1 MKSETILETRGL
13 EFSYLDGARALVG
26 VDIAIPD
33 GRKVAFI
40 GPNGAG
46 KTTLFL
52 HFNGL
57 MRPDRGQ
64 VYFAGQ
70 EVRYSHKALLE
81 LRKKVGIV
89 FQDPDTQLFS
99 ASVRQEISFGPL
111 NLGLPREEVLE
122 RVNRAMAD
130 TGILDLQDKPTH
142 FLSYGQKKRVTIADI
157 LAMQPQVLICDE
169 PTAWLDNKHAEQ
181 IMGLLSASNR
191 GGTTVIISTHD
202 VDLAYSWADYI
213 FVMKDGGVIGEGAP
227 GDVFG
232 NSRLLAEAELEQP
245 WLIDVCEGLAG
256 QGWRLPVQ
264 PRCKQELLQ
273 ALAQQAGTVLCRGS
287 KDAGAWA
294 VPVLMG
300 AAGEQSGAIAL
311 GGRDSNDHTDHD
323 GFRVAGETGPA
334 GAGYRLQGG
343 KMLRRGFT
351 TGTCA
356 AAAARAA
363 VLALFG
369 QAPVEVFVRLPGG
382 GEAVLPVAGTDID
395 GDWARAWVIKDAGD
409 DPDVT
414 DGARIEASVRLR
426 PEGIAIR
433 GGPGVGTVTRPGLA
447 VPPDQPAINPAP
459 LQMIRENVA
468 AVLPPGSGAEVVISV
483 PEGERLA
490 RRTMNP
496 RLGIVGGISILGT
509 TGIVEP
515 MSEEAF
521 KQALT
526 PQLDLARAAGQ
537 RIVVLTPGRRG
548 ASLAGE
554 FGIPPEAAV
563 LTSNFIGFMLEECV
577 HRGLRQVL
585 LWGHVGKLAK
595 VAAGSFQTYNRIA
608 DGRAEVVAA
617 LAAAR
622 GAEAGLVRAILDAP
636 TAEAMVGLLRDA
648 GLEGVWHDLAA
659 RASSRAT
666 AYARD
671 ELQVGAVLFSYAG
684 GPVGW
689 DDSAM
694 QLMQGAGWAITRARF
709 PCERGDGS
717 RAQV

>member
-1 MKSETILETRGL
+1 MKPEAILETRGL
-13 EFSYLDGARALVG
+13 EFSYLDGTRALVG
-26 VDIAIPD
+26 INIAIPD

-57 MRPDRGQ
+57 TRPDRGQ
-64 VYFAGQ
+64 VCFAGR
-70 EVRYSHKALLE
+70 EIHYNHKALLE

-99 ASVRQEISFGPL
+99 ASVRQEVSFGPL
-111 NLGLPREEVLE
+111 NLGLPREVVLE

-142 FLSYGQKKRVTIADI
+142 FLSYGQKKRVAIADI

-169 PTAWLDNKHAEQ
+169 PTAWLDKKHAGQ
-181 IMGLLSASNR
+181 IMGLLSASNH
-191 GGTTVIISTHD
+191 GGATVIISTHD
-202 VDLAYSWADYI
+202 VDMAYSWSDYI
-213 FVMKDGGVIGEGAP
+213 FVMKAGRIIGEGTP

-232 NSRLLAEAELEQP
+232 NSGLLAEAELEQP
-245 WLIDVCEGLAG
+245 WLIDICEGLAG
-256 QGWRLPVQ
+256 QGWRLPAP

-273 ALAQQAGTVLCRGS
+273 ALSLQERQGADLCRGS
-287 KDAGAWA
+287 EDAVAWA
-294 VPVLMG
+294 APVLPG
-300 AAGEQSGAIAL
+300 AMNGQSGAISP
-311 GGRDSNDHTDHD
+311 GRRENGMAHLHGANDQAD
-323 GFRVAGETGPA
+323 
-334 GAGYRLQGG
+334 GAGYRLHGG
-343 KMLRRGFT
+343 RMLRRGFT

-363 VLALFG
+363 VSALLGQTLA
-369 QAPVEVFVRLPGG
+369 EVSVLLPGG
-382 GEAVLPVAGTDID
+382 DEAVLPVAGTEID

-414 DGARIEASVRLR
+414 NGARIEASARLQ
-426 PEGIAIR
+426 PEEAVIR

-447 VPPDQPAINPAP
+447 VSPGQPAINPVP

-468 AVLPPGSGAEVVISV
+468 AALPPGSGAEVVIGV

-577 HRGLRQVL
+577 RRDLRQVL

-608 DGRAEVVAA
+608 DGRAEAVAA

-622 GAEAGLVRAILDAP
+622 GASAGLVRALLDAP
-636 TAEAMVGLLRDA
+636 TAEGMVGLLRDA
-648 GLEGVWHDLAA
+648 GLAGVWHDLAA
-659 RASSRAT
+659 RAGSRAT

-684 GPVGW
+684 EPVGW
-689 DDSAM
+689 DGTAL
-694 QLMQGAGWAITRARF
+694 QLMAEAGWQETRGRF
-709 PCERGDGS
+709 S
-717 RAQV
+717 RFAT